1 MSERKELVTSRL
13 VLARFVHEDA
23 AFIVTLLNSPGWL
36 KYIGDR
42 HVHTPTDAVAYLDQ
56 GPMKS
61 YRENGFGLL
70 RVSLRENGQ
79 PIGMCGLLKRPDLDT
94 PDIGFAFLPD
104 FEGKGYAS
112 EAVAAVLEHART
124 EWHLPRLSAIVQAN
138 NTRSITLLKKFG
150 FALERQIIY
159 GPKQELLDL
168 YRLGNSRSEN

>member
-79 PIGMCGLLKRPDLDT
+79 P
-94 PDIGFAFLPD
+94 
-104 FEGKGYAS
+104 
-112 EAVAAVLEHART
+112 
-124 EWHLPRLSAIVQAN
+124 
-138 NTRSITLLKKFG
+138 
-150 FALERQIIY
+150 
-159 GPKQELLDL
+159 
-168 YRLGNSRSEN
+168 